1 MKMTPL
7 DIQQVG
13 FKVKL
18 RGYDRREV
26 DAFLDALTQDYES
39 LLKENNTF
47 KEKTADLEIQI
58 LEYKKK
64 EATLNNTL
72 MKAQDLVEEMKGH
85 AQREGELIIKEAKLK
100 AEETAKVARERLAEL
115 RREILDLQK
124 QKLVFMEKSR
134 SLIKIVQRVLDAE
147 EREEESNRENR
158 QDTERDENLRL
169 LKPKEKS
176 PGA

>member
-1 MKMTPL
+1 MTPL

-13 FKVKL
+13 FKARL

-26 DAFLDALTQDYES
+26 DAFLDALAQDYEG
-39 LLKENNTF
+39 LLKENNTL
-47 KEKTADLEIQI
+47 KEKLADLEIQV
-58 LEYKKK
+58 LEFKKK
-64 EATLNNTL
+64 EGTLNSTL

-85 AQREGELIIKEAKLK
+85 AQREGELIIKEAELK
-100 AEETAKVARERLAEL
+100 AEETAKAARERLAEL

-124 QKLVFMEKSR
+124 QKLLFMEKSR
-134 SLIKIVQRVLDAE
+134 SLIKTIQRVLDLE
-147 EREEESNRENR
+147 EREGEREESGS
-158 QDTERDENLRL
+158 ERDENIRL